1 MNKTP
6 LHIDIFFDFICPW
19 CLIGKRQLEAAI
31 DMLKHS
37 HPEVEVVTHWRGVQL
52 LSHLPEQG
60 VAFESFYLQRLGSA
74 EAVEMRQA
82 QVRAAALA
90 VGVEIDFKKIKK
102 MPNTAKAHHFMHHVA
117 MTLGP
122 SMQVQRLLERLFAAY
137 FFLQEDIGDEQQLNK
152 IAEQCGL
159 AAYFTAD
166 AAQATAAGPFFQN
179 SGPQVR
185 KLSSVYERS
194 LQQRPQMPPNQG
206 VPYFIFDARLGVSG
220 AQPAQVLY
228 RSMLDALK

>member
-1 MNKTP
+1 MSKTP
-6 LHIDIFFDFICPW
+6 LHIDVFFDFICPW
-19 CLIGKRQLEAAI
+19 CLIGKRQLDAAI
-31 DMLKHS
+31 GMLKQS
-37 HPEVEVVTHWRGVQL
+37 HPQVEVVTHWRGVQL

-60 VAFESFYLQRLGSA
+60 VDFESFYLQRLGSA
-74 EAVEMRQA
+74 QAVEMRQA

-90 VGVEIDFKKIKK
+90 VGVEIDFKKIKT
-102 MPNTAKAHHFMHHVA
+102 MPNTAKAHHFMNHVM

-122 SMQVQRLLERLFAAY
+122 TMQVQALLERLFSAY

-159 AAYFTAD
+159 TAYFTDD
-166 AAQATAAGPFFQN
+166 ATQAVPAEPFFQN

-185 KLSSVYERS
+185 KLSSAYERS
-194 LQQRPQMPPNQG
+194 LQQRPQMPMNQG